1 VTFDPSRPN
10 TSPSTGSTPPGP
22 EPGAQLPAA
31 QLPPEPG
38 PYGSSAAF
46 PVSPVAPIAPAPK
59 RKRSGRWLN
68 VLLGLAVLFAVGGV
82 AFAAGR
88 TTAPASAAAA
98 STGAG
103 GARQGNGGQFPT
115 GSGRPAFGGGNG
127 GNGANGGFRGGLGA
141 GGQISISGT
150 VESITAD
157 TLTLK
162 TASGQTVQ
170 FKLDPSTTYGTE
182 QAATASEVTTGSK
195 VQVGLALGA
204 GGGGFGAGQRPQA
217 SGATSPVTG
226 TAGSV
231 TVVP

>member
-1 VTFDPSRPN
+1 
-10 TSPSTGSTPPGP
+10 
-22 EPGAQLPAA
+22 
-31 QLPPEPG
+31 
-38 PYGSSAAF
+38 
-46 PVSPVAPIAPAPK
+46 
-59 RKRSGRWLN
+59 

-103 GARQGNGGQFPT
+103 GTRQGNGGQFPT
-115 GSGRPAFGGGNG
+115 GSGRPAFGGNG
-127 GNGANGGFRGGLGA
+127 GNGGFRGSLGA

-170 FKLDPSTTYGTE
+170 FKLDPSTTYGT
-182 QAATASEVTTGSK
+182 QQPATASDVTTGSK

-204 GGGGFGAGQRPQA
+204 GGGGFGGGQRPQA